1 VRRLPL
7 GIVLVY
13 ALIMVGEL
21 SWSALVPLVP
31 SFAEQLHLSQA
42 TAGLL
47 AGSTGL
53 AVLVVA
59 IPAGVLADRFGA
71 RRLTLM
77 AAALMSGALVAH
89 ALPGFWPLL
98 VVRFVFGL
106 GFGTVWTAGV
116 AWIGELAAPAERERA
131 LARPMTIAG
140 IAFMCGPVAA
150 GAVAQAVGLRT
161 PFIATGVLGLA
172 VAGLLIRVPEPRREH
187 RPAMPALGETL
198 RRAGREPIVVA
209 SLAFTLIASCAS
221 SAIYLLVPLQ
231 LHDDGLSAGGIGAAF
246 SVGALV
252 FACAS
257 FLVGRLGARATRLVV
272 GGTATTLLAAVLL
285 LPIASATV
293 PSLVGLLVLR
303 APLFAILFG
312 ISFPLAAIGAD
323 RAGIGRGVV
332 LGLLNGVWAAA
343 NVIGPIAGGALAD
356 VAGRS
361 AVYLLLVAGC
371 ALAAV
376 WLYPRRRLVAATT

>member
-1 VRRLPL
+1 MY
-7 GIVLVY
+7 G
-13 ALIMVGEL
+13 LILVGEL

-59 IPAGVLADRFGA
+59 IPAGMLADRFGS
-71 RRLTLM
+71 RRLTLL
-77 AAALMSGALVAH
+77 AAALMSGSLVAH
-89 ALPGFWPLL
+89 LVPGFWPLL
-98 VVRFVFGL
+98 AVRFLFGL

-116 AWIGELAAPAERERA
+116 AWIGELAAPEERERA
-131 LARPMTIAG
+131 LARPITIAG
-140 IAFMCGPVAA
+140 LAFMCGPVAA
-150 GAVAQAVGLRT
+150 GAIAQSVGLRT
-161 PFIATGVLGLA
+161 PFIATGVLGL
-172 VAGLLIRVPEPRREH
+172 VIAGLLIRVPEPRREH

-257 FLVGRLGARATRLVV
+257 FLVGRLGARATKLVV
-272 GGTATTLLAAVLL
+272 GGTATILLAAVLL
-285 LPIASATV
+285 LPIASETV

-376 WLYPRRRLVAATT
+376 WLYPRRSVVAATG